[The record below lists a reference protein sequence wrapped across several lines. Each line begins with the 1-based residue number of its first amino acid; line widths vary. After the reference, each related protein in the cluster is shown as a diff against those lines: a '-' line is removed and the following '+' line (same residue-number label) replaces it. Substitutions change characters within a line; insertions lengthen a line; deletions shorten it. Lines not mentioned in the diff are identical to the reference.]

1 MKEHKIS
8 LSTAILLNMNIMIG
22 SGVLIGPGVTA
33 AIAGNAS
40 FLVWPLVA
48 ALFLPIVLCVIELS
62 RLFPGAGGFYLYTK
76 QGLNETAAFASGWL
90 YIVGYTFA
98 ATVETLALYNT
109 LVTKNLITL
118 NAPLFNAL
126 LIALVVALS
135 FLSLKVVSG
144 FLNSLTLVKIAPLVI
159 LIALLP
165 FIFDPSF
172 TITGQELI
180 ALPKSLSLAIFGFLG
195 FEYCVGISHLI
206 KDSEK
211 NAPLA
216 ILFGFLATGLL
227 YMLFHFGLL
236 NLMGVDN
243 LVRLNAP
250 GFADFITLPIP
261 YLKGLLKILIPTASV
276 VIFFASLIGMINANA
291 ILLQTMGQD
300 GLLKGGSLLARVTA
314 KNRRPWVTLVLQGIT
329 VFLLATLIPSI
340 PLAGSLTVLAVLLSF
355 FLSFISLLL
364 VQKKNRSSK
373 VGITVIAL
381 LLVLGLCGFLWVSI
395 SPLLSERFIY
405 TAVLAGAFIAGML
418 IFNKKR

>member
-1 MKEHKIS
+1 MEEQKIS

-48 ALFLPIVLCVIELS
+48 LLFLPIVLSVIELS

-76 QGLNETAAFASGWL
+76 QGLSETAAFASGWI

-98 ATVETLALYNT
+98 ATVETLALHDI
-109 LVTKNLITL
+109 LVKQNILTI

-126 LIALVVALS
+126 ILILVVAFS
-135 FLSLKVVSG
+135 FLSLKIVSG
-144 FLNSLTLVKIAPLVI
+144 FLNSLTIVKILPLAI

-165 FIFDPSF
+165 FIFSPTF
-172 TITGQELI
+172 AITGHEL
-180 ALPKSLSLAIFGFLG
+180 ALLPSSMSLAIFGFLG

-206 KDSEK
+206 KNSEK

-216 ILFGFLATGLL
+216 ILFGFLGTGAL

-236 NLMGVDN
+236 NLMGVEN

-261 YLKGLLKILIPTASV
+261 YLKTLLKILIPTASI

-291 ILLQTMGQD
+291 ILLQKMGQEK
-300 GLLKGGSLLARVTA
+300 LLKGGDFLKQVTT
-314 KNRRPWVTLVLQGIT
+314 NGRPWVTLILQGIAI
-329 VFLLATLIPSI
+329 FLLATFIPSI
-340 PLAGSLTVLAVLLSF
+340 PLAGSLTVLGVLASF
-355 FLSFISLLL
+355 FLSFISLFI
-364 VQKKNRSSK
+364 VQKRHRSSK
-373 VGITVIAL
+373 IIITVIAL
-381 LLVLGLCGFLWVSI
+381 ILVVALIGFLWFTM
-395 SPLLSERFIY
+395 SPFMSQRLIY
-405 TAVLAGAFIAGML
+405 TAVLATGFIAGML
-418 IFNKKR
+418 LRYK